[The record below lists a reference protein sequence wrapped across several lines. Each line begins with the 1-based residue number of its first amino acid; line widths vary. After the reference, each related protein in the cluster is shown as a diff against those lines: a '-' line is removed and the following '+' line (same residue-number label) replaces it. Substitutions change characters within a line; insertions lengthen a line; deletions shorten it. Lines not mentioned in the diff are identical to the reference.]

1 MGGGGVGENLMEGEN
16 IGGNLGKLVLLGE
29 FEGKFRC
36 MSSGRG
42 GSDTRILEQETPALQ
57 LYLKSH
63 CPAHFC
69 IQIRLECGNDAKN

>member
-42 GSDTRILEQETPALQ
+42 GLDTHIVEQETPALQ
-57 LYLKSH
+57 LSCRFLHTNK
-63 CPAHFC
+63 
-69 IQIRLECGNDAKN
+69 D